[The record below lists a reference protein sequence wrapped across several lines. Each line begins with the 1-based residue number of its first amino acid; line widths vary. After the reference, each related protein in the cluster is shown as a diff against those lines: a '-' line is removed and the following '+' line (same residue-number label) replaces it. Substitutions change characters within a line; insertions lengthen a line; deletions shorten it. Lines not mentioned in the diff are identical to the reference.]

1 MSDSKTAKP
10 VQFPVANHG
19 AAKRPNWLEDNQTA
33 SVRKL
38 FQSAGDESRPAL
50 SPSERAPRPSEMPPA
65 NTNASVPPP
74 PQQQPAPQA
83 AQQRAPQQPAPE
95 PRPQQPAQPPA
106 ADQRAAQQ
114 SAAHR
119 AVEAAAARAE
129 HGDHGEPEHAQ
140 EERSYSKL
148 PPPPLIPGARSA
160 PPPANDIGVELL
172 HEQREAFTNAALE
185 LAIARSA
192 TLSVL
197 EGQLLDLSV
206 EIAESLIE
214 REIENHPELHSTLA
228 RAALASL
235 GDSDRVTLRTS
246 PDAFEA
252 ICQQLGGP
260 ETTVSGV
267 HVTVHAD
274 DTIPGLGC
282 IVDGESVRIDA
293 TVAERLRAVRRAFE
307 EERRKVAESTE

>member
-1 MSDSKTAKP
+1 MSDARIAKP
-10 VQFPVANHG
+10 VQFPVANE
-19 AAKRPNWLEDNQTA
+19 APAKRPAWLEDNHKA

-38 FQSAGDESRPAL
+38 FQPAEDESRPAL
-50 SPSERAPRPSEMPPA
+50 SSNEHSIRPSEMPPA

-74 PQQQPAPQA
+74 PQPQPQPQ
-83 AQQRAPQQPAPE
+83 PQPTPQ
-95 PRPQQPAQPPA
+95 RPQPSS
-106 ADQRAAQQ
+106 AQQ

-119 AVEAAAARAE
+119 AVEAATRSEDHDAE
-129 HGDHGEPEHAQ
+129 H

-160 PPPANDIGVELL
+160 PPAAPANDVGIELL

-185 LAIARSA
+185 LAVARTA
-192 TLSVL
+192 TLTVL
-197 EGQLLDLSV
+197 EGQLLDLSI

-214 REIENHPELHSTLA
+214 RELEHHPDLHSTLA

-235 GDSDRVTLRTS
+235 GDADRVTLRTS
-246 PDAFEA
+246 ADAFEA
-252 ICQQLGGP
+252 ICQQLGGA
-260 ETTVSGV
+260 ETTVNGV

-307 EERRKVAESTE
+307 DERRKVAESTE

>member
-1 MSDSKTAKP
+1 MSDKTAKP
-10 VQFPVANHG
+10 VQFPVHQEPAP
-19 AAKRPNWLEDNQTA
+19 KRPAWLEDGQGA

-38 FQSAGDESRPAL
+38 FQPANDESRPAL
-50 SPSERAPRPSEMPPA
+50 GSNERSVRPSEMPPA

-74 PQQQPAPQA
+74 APQA
-83 AQQRAPQQPAPE
+83 PPQPQQRAQPQPQQAAPQ
-95 PRPQQPAQPPA
+95 PQPAAA
-106 ADQRAAQQ
+106 ADQAQRA
-114 SAAHR
+114 AAHR
-119 AVEAAAARAE
+119 AVEAAAARSEHADHGDAE
-129 HGDHGEPEHAQ
+129 HAP

-148 PPPPLIPGARSA
+148 PPPPLIPGARSS
-160 PPPANDIGVELL
+160 PPTAAANEAGLELL

-185 LAIARSA
+185 LAMARTA
-192 TLSVL
+192 TLAVL
-197 EGQLLDLSV
+197 ESQLLDLSI

-214 REIENHPELHSTLA
+214 HEIARNPELHSTLA
-228 RAALASL
+228 HAALKSL
-235 GDSDRVTLRTS
+235 GDTDRVTLRTS

-260 ETTVSGV
+260 ETTVNGV

-293 TVAERLRAVRRAFE
+293 TVTERLRAVRRAFAD
-307 EERRKVAESTE
+307 ERRKVAESTE

>member
-1 MSDSKTAKP
+1 MSDKTARP
-10 VQFPVANHG
+10 VQFPVHQEAPP
-19 AAKRPNWLEDNQTA
+19 KRPAWLEDSQTA

-38 FQSAGDESRPAL
+38 FQPANDESRPAL
-50 SPSERAPRPSEMPPA
+50 GANERSVRPSEMPPA

-74 PQQQPAPQA
+74 APPAP
-83 AQQRAPQQPAPE
+83 
-95 PRPQQPAQPPA
+95 PPA
-106 ADQRAAQQ
+106 AAAEQAQR
-114 SAAHR
+114 AHR
-119 AVEAAAARAE
+119 AVEAAAARPE
-129 HGDHGEPEHAQ
+129 HADHGADEHAQ

-148 PPPPLIPGARSA
+148 PPPPLIPGARSS
-160 PPPANDIGVELL
+160 PPIAAANDTGLELL

-185 LAIARSA
+185 LAIARTA

-197 EGQLLDLSV
+197 EGQLLDLSI

-214 REIENHPELHSTLA
+214 HEITRNPELHSTLA
-228 RAALASL
+228 RAALNSL

-267 HVTVHAD
+267 RVTVHAD

-293 TVAERLRAVRRAFE
+293 TVAERLRAVRRAFADE
-307 EERRKVAESTE
+307 KRKVAESTE

>member
-1 MSDSKTAKP
+1 MSDAKTAKP
-10 VQFPVANHG
+10 VQFPVANE
-19 AAKRPNWLEDNQTA
+19 APARRPAWLENNQKA

-38 FQSAGDESRPAL
+38 FQPAGEESRPAL
-50 SPSERAPRPSEMPPA
+50 GPSEHSIRPSEMPPA

-74 PQQQPAPQA
+74 QPQPTPQHS
-83 AQQRAPQQPAPE
+83 
-95 PRPQQPAQPPA
+95 QPPA
-106 ADQRAAQQ
+106 ADPQRAAQQ

-119 AVEAAAARAE
+119 AVDAAARAE
-129 HGDHGEPEHAQ
+129 HAEHGDVEH

-160 PPPANDIGVELL
+160 PPPAPAHEVDIELL
-172 HEQREAFTNAALE
+172 QQQREAFTNAALE
-185 LAIARSA
+185 LAVARTA
-192 TLSVL
+192 TLTVL
-197 EGQLLDLSV
+197 EGQLLDLSI

-214 REIENHPELHSTLA
+214 RELEHHPELHSTLA

-235 GDSDRVTLRTS
+235 GDADRVTLRTS

-260 ETTVSGV
+260 ETTLSGV

-307 EERRKVAESTE
+307 DQRRKVAENTE

>member
-1 MSDSKTAKP
+1 MSDAKTAKP
-10 VQFPVANHG
+10 VQFPMANE
-19 AAKRPNWLEDNQTA
+19 APAKRPAWLEDNQKA

-38 FQSAGDESRPAL
+38 FQPAGEESRPAL
-50 SPSERAPRPSEMPPA
+50 SANEHSIRPSEMPPA

-74 PQQQPAPQA
+74 PQPTPQ
-83 AQQRAPQQPAPE
+83 RSH
-95 PRPQQPAQPPA
+95 PPA
-106 ADQRAAQQ
+106 ADPQHAAQQ

-119 AVEAAAARAE
+119 AVEAATRLDE
-129 HGDHGEPEHAQ
+129 HDVEH

-160 PPPANDIGVELL
+160 PPPAPANDVDLELL

-185 LAIARSA
+185 LAVARTA
-192 TLSVL
+192 TLTVL
-197 EGQLLDLSV
+197 EGQLLDLSI

-214 REIENHPELHSTLA
+214 RELESHPELHSTLA

-235 GDSDRVTLRTS
+235 GDADRVTLRTS

-260 ETTVSGV
+260 ETTLKGV

-293 TVAERLRAVRRAFE
+293 TVVERLRAVRRAFE
-307 EERRKVAESTE
+307 DQRRKLAESSE

>member
-1 MSDSKTAKP
+1 MSDAKTAKP
-10 VQFPVANHG
+10 VQFPVANEG
-19 AAKRPNWLEDNQTA
+19 AAKRPTWLEDSHAA

-38 FQSAGDESRPAL
+38 FQQASDESRPAL
-50 SPSERAPRPSEMPPA
+50 SEMPPA
-65 NTNASVPPP
+65 NTNASIPPAAP
-74 PQQQPAPQA
+74 AQAAAPQ
-83 AQQRAPQQPAPE
+83 P
-95 PRPQQPAQPPA
+95 QPAQRAQPQPQPQQAPQPTA
-106 ADQRAAQQ
+106 ADPNLAAQRAAQQ
-114 SAAHR
+114 SAAQR
-119 AVEAAAARAE
+119 AVEAAAARSE
-129 HGDHGEPEHAQ
+129 HTDHDEPAQ
-140 EERSYSKL
+140 DERAYSKL

-160 PPPANDIGVELL
+160 PPMAAANDVGVELL

-185 LAIARSA
+185 LAIARTA

-197 EGQLLDLSV
+197 EGQLLDLSI

-214 REIENHPELHSTLA
+214 REIEHHPELHSTLV

-235 GDSDRVTLRTS
+235 GDADRVTLRTS

-260 ETTVSGV
+260 ETTVNGV

-307 EERRKVAESTE
+307 DERRKVAESNE

>member
-1 MSDSKTAKP
+1 MSDGKTAKP
-10 VQFPVANHG
+10 VQFPVAHE
-19 AAKRPNWLEDNQTA
+19 APAKRPAWLEDSQTA

-38 FQSAGDESRPAL
+38 FQTAGEESRPAL
-50 SPSERAPRPSEMPPA
+50 GTNERSVRPSEMPPA
-65 NTNASVPPP
+65 NNNASIPPPAPAPQPP
-74 PQQQPAPQA
+74 PQQRAQPAPQ
-83 AQQRAPQQPAPE
+83 QPQQ
-95 PRPQQPAQPPA
+95 PRPQQPQPAAAAQP
-106 ADQRAAQQ
+106 

-119 AVEAAAARAE
+119 AVEAAAARSE
-129 HGDHGEPEHAQ
+129 HADHGEADHQ

-160 PPPANDIGVELL
+160 PPPAPANDVGLELL

-192 TLSVL
+192 TLSAL
-197 EGQLLDLSV
+197 EGQLLDLSI

-214 REIENHPELHSTLA
+214 REIEHHPELHSTLA
-228 RAALASL
+228 RAALSSL
-235 GDSDRVTLRTS
+235 GDADKVTLRTS

-260 ETTVSGV
+260 ETTVNGV

-293 TVAERLRAVRRAFE
+293 TVAVRLRAVRRAFE
-307 EERRKVAESTE
+307 DERRKVAESTE

>member
-1 MSDSKTAKP
+1 MSDAKTAKP
-10 VQFPVANHG
+10 VQFPMANE
-19 AAKRPNWLEDNQTA
+19 APAKRPAWLEDNQKA

-38 FQSAGDESRPAL
+38 FQPAGEESRPAL
-50 SPSERAPRPSEMPPA
+50 SPNEPSIRPSEMPPA

-74 PQQQPAPQA
+74 PQPQPQPQPTP
-83 AQQRAPQQPAPE
+83 QRSH
-95 PRPQQPAQPPA
+95 PPA
-106 ADQRAAQQ
+106 ADPQHAAQP

-119 AVEAAAARAE
+119 AVEAATRSEEHDAE
-129 HGDHGEPEHAQ
+129 HAH
-140 EERSYSKL
+140 EERAYSKL

-160 PPPANDIGVELL
+160 PPPASANEVDLELL

-185 LAIARSA
+185 LAVARTA
-192 TLSVL
+192 TLTVL
-197 EGQLLDLSV
+197 EGQLLDLSI

-214 REIENHPELHSTLA
+214 REIEHDPELHSTLA

-252 ICQQLGGP
+252 ICQQLGGS
-260 ETTVSGV
+260 ETTLSGV

-307 EERRKVAESTE
+307 EQRRKLAESTE

>member
-1 MSDSKTAKP
+1 
-10 VQFPVANHG
+10 VAT
-19 AAKRPNWLEDNQTA
+19 R
-33 SVRKL
+33 
-38 FQSAGDESRPAL
+38 
-50 SPSERAPRPSEMPPA
+50 
-65 NTNASVPPP
+65 
-74 PQQQPAPQA
+74 
-83 AQQRAPQQPAPE
+83 
-95 PRPQQPAQPPA
+95 
-106 ADQRAAQQ
+106 
-114 SAAHR
+114 
-119 AVEAAAARAE
+119 
-129 HGDHGEPEHAQ
+129 PEHADHLDAEPPP
-140 EERSYSKL
+140 EERLYSKL

-160 PPPANDIGVELL
+160 PPQAPANDVGFELL
-172 HEQREAFTNAALE
+172 SEQRQAFTNAALE

-197 EGQLLDLSV
+197 EGQLLDLSI

-214 REIENHPELHSTLA
+214 REIEHDPELHSTLA

-252 ICQQLGGP
+252 ICQQLGGS
-260 ETTVSGV
+260 ETTLSGV

-307 EERRKVAESTE
+307 EQRRKLAESTE